1 MKDYFLRTDS
11 KTGNK
16 WIETPHKGKKLLN
29 FPLLSKGTAFSAEER
44 TRLELLGKLPMN
56 IETIEQQVS
65 RVYCQLNRFENNLQK
80 NIYLMSL
87 LERNQTLF
95 YKLITDN
102 LHEVLP
108 IIYTP
113 IVGSAVKEFSRE
125 FRVPRGLYVSYP
137 DIDRID
143 EILANRTPYDVDIIV
158 ASDGQGVL
166 GIGDQGIGGMDIP
179 VAKLSVYT
187 ICGGIFPGLTLPVML
202 DVGTDNQELLDDPMY
217 LGWRHERVTGKKY
230 DEFID
235 AFVESVKKNC
245 PKAFLHWEDFGRDN
259 AKRILDKHRDNVC
272 SFNDDIQGTGV
283 VAASAIITGTKV
295 NKQALQDQRI
305 VIFGGGTA
313 GIGIAD
319 QICDIMI
326 NEGVSEGLARK
337 CFWIIDKSGL
347 VVDSLKDIPEIQKP
361 YVRNLSDIANWTLN
375 NADNIGLLDVV
386 TNLKPTVLIG
396 CSAVP
401 GAFSEIIIQKMC
413 ENLDENLRPIIMPLS
428 NPTERA
434 EAVPED
440 LLNWSRG
447 RALIATGSP
456 FKPVEYGNS
465 ICEIAQCNNLLS
477 FPGIGLAVSAV
488 NPKKV
493 SRGMLVDACIAL
505 SKQAYPNI
513 TNMILPKIENPL
525 EISKKV
531 ALAVATKAIEEGLAE
546 DIKDYSVE
554 ERIAHKIWLPEY
566 LPIKNI

>member
-1 MKDYFLRTDS
+1 MKDYFYKTDL
-11 KTGNK
+11 KTGRH
-16 WIETPHKGKKLLN
+16 WLETPHKGKKLLN
-29 FPLLSKGTAFSAEER
+29 FPLLSKGTAFTQEER
-44 TRLELLGKLPMN
+44 LRLGLLGKLP
-56 IETIEQQVS
+56 IQVETIEQQVS
-65 RVYCQLNRFENNLQK
+65 RVYSQLNRFENNLQK

-95 YKLITDN
+95 YRLIKDN

-113 IVGSAVKEFSRE
+113 IVGTAVKEFSRE

-137 DIDRID
+137 DLDRID
-143 EILANRTPYDVDIIV
+143 EILANRTPSDVDIIV

-202 DVGTDNQELLDDPMY
+202 DVGTDNQELLDDPLY

-235 AFVESVKKNC
+235 AFVEAVKRNC

-259 AKRILDKHRDNVC
+259 AKRILDKHRENVC

-283 VAASAIITGTKV
+283 VAASAVMTGAKV
-295 NKQALQDQRI
+295 NKQLLHDQRI
-305 VIFGGGTA
+305 IIFGGGTA

-319 QICDIMI
+319 QLSDIMI
-326 NEGVSEGLARK
+326 NSGVSESLARK
-337 CFWIIDKSGL
+337 CFWIIDRNGL
-347 VVDSLKDIPEIQKP
+347 VIEGQKDIPDIQKL
-361 YVRNLSDIANWTLN
+361 YVRSLSDISNWKLN
-375 NADNIGLLDVV
+375 STDNVSLLDVV

-401 GAFSEIIIQKMC
+401 GAFSEVVVSKMC
-413 ENLDENLRPIIMPLS
+413 ENLNDSIRPIIMPLS

-440 LLNWSRG
+440 LLNWSNG

-477 FPGIGLAVSAV
+477 FPGIGLAVSSV
-488 NPKKV
+488 YPTKV
-493 SRGMLVDACIAL
+493 SQGMLVEACLAL
-505 SKQAYPNI
+505 SKQSYPNI

-531 ALAVATKAIEEGLAE
+531 ALAVANKAIEEGLAE
-546 DIKDYSVE
+546 NIEGYSVE
-554 ERIAHKIWLPEY
+554 DRIEHKIWLPEY
-566 LPIKNI
+566 LPIENI

>member
-1 MKDYFLRTDS
+1 MKDYILKIDS
-11 KTGNK
+11 KTGK
-16 WIETPHKGKKLLN
+16 KCLETSHKGKKLLN
-29 FPLLSKGTAFSAEER
+29 FAILNKGTAFNDEER
-44 TRLELLGKLPMN
+44 ARLNLLGKLPIRVEI
-56 IETIEQQVS
+56 IEEQVS
-65 RVYCQLNRFENNLQK
+65 RVYSQLQRFENDLQK

-95 YKLITDN
+95 YRLIKDN

-125 FRVPRGLYVSYP
+125 FRAPRGLYVSYP
-137 DIDRID
+137 DIDKID

-202 DVGTDNQELLDDPMY
+202 DVGTDNQELLDDPLY
-217 LGWRHERVTGKKY
+217 LGWRHKRVTGKQY
-230 DEFID
+230 DDFID

-245 PKAFLHWEDFGRDN
+245 PNAFLHWEDFGRDN
-259 AKRILDKHRDNVC
+259 AKRILDRHKDNLC

-283 VAASAIITGTKV
+283 VAASAVITGCKV
-295 NKQALQDQRI
+295 NNQALHDQKI

-326 NEGVSEGLARK
+326 DSGISEKFARK
-337 CFWIIDKSGL
+337 CFWIIDRNGL
-347 VVDSLKDIPEIQKP
+347 IIEGGKDIPDIQAS
-361 YVRNLSDIANWTLN
+361 YVRELSDVSNWKLN
-375 NADNIGLLDVV
+375 NVENISLLDVI
-386 TNLKPTVLIG
+386 TNLKPNILLG

-401 GAFSEIIIQKMC
+401 GAFSELVVTKMC
-413 ENLDENLRPIIMPLS
+413 EGVDESVRPIIMPLS
-428 NPTERA
+428 NPTERS

-440 LLNWSRG
+440 LLNWSNG

-465 ICEIAQCNNLLS
+465 TCEIAQCNNLLS
-477 FPGIGLAVSAV
+477 FPGIGLAASTVY
-488 NPKKV
+488 PKKI
-493 SRGMLVDACIAL
+493 SKGMLVEACQAL
-505 SKQAYPNI
+505 AKQAYPNI

-531 ALAVATKAIEEGLAE
+531 ALAVANQAIKEG
-546 DIKDYSVE
+546 SVE
-554 ERIAHKIWLPEY
+554 ERINRKIWLPDY
-566 LPIKNI
+566 LPIKDI